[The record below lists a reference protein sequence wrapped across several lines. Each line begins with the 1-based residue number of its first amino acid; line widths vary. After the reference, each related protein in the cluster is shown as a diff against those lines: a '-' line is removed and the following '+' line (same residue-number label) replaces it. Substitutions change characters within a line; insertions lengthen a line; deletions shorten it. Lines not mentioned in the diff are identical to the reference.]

1 MTVKEL
7 IEILKEFPEDM
18 TVAVEYDAQRD
29 RKEHKERS
37 EISIRKTVW
46 IDSNYP
52 YNEEEFEYIN
62 LE

>member
-7 IEILKEFPEDM
+7 IEILKELPEDM
-18 TVAVEYDAQRD
+18 TVAVNYDAWRD
-29 RKEHKERS
+29 RKEHKEHS
-37 EISIRKTVW
+37 EISIRKATW

-52 YNEEEFEYIN
+52 YDEEEFEYIN